1 MISSIDAIGKRLHG
15 KTIFLSASVPTPK
28 RAERYQRIEDAQFEI
43 EQAVISLA
51 RAVFSENGRLVFG
64 GHPAISPLV
73 AMVAGEYREPR
84 YLETGEQ
91 RPSPPIRIFQSRAF
105 EGHLPSDTLLMYR
118 LGYATITWV
127 DTAENEKFDPTAESE
142 SPCPRS
148 LRAMREAMIR
158 WTKPEAM
165 VCIGG
170 MDGVEREVEMF
181 REFNKNAPIY
191 VLEKTGGASVVLANS
206 RKDVRV
212 IDSEVIGRIDRLKA
226 ELFRPRV
233 DVPPHEVRPVVPYP
247 LIMQTIVEEVSQ
259 RGARR

>member
-1 MISSIDAIGKRLHG
+1 MLPQFRHLNVEFWSRSIAEVIPAILGLSNITTENPRIFISYRQKDSSNLAIQLFDALCHQGFDAFLDHFRIPPGVNFQARL
-15 KTIFLSASVPTPK
+15 TQNS
-28 RAERYQRIEDAQFEI
+28 E
-43 EQAVISLA
+43 ISLW
-51 RAVFSENGRLVFG
+51 FCSLSQS
-64 GHPAISPLV
+64 ISLIPSGLL
-73 AMVAGEYREPR
+73 MKSMSPR
-84 YLETGEQ
+84 
-91 RPSPPIRIFQSRAF
+91 
-105 EGHLPSDTLLMYR
+105 DTLLMYR

-226 ELFRPRV
+226 ELFGASRRRPT
-233 DVPPHEVRPVVPYP
+233 P
-247 LIMQTIVEEVSQ
+247 
-259 RGARR
+259 